1 MANCK
6 ICGKPVRSAHVF
18 RAGCLETVTARFAS
32 EICDDYCRYARE
44 IADQDPLEQQC
55 ESCPVTRLRNLGR
68 DEYESG

>member
-6 ICGKPVRSAHVF
+6 ICGQPVRRGNVF
-18 RAGCLETVTARFAS
+18 HPACWETVTARLAS

-44 IADQDPLEQQC
+44 IADQDLLEQQC

-68 DEYESG
+68 

>member
-1 MANCK
+1 MNCK
-6 ICGKPVRSAHVF
+6 ICGQPVRSGNVF
-18 RAGCLETVTARFAS
+18 HPACWETVTARLAS

-44 IADQDPLEQQC
+44 IADQDLLEQQC